1 MFFFYCKYGRIIFTV
16 HTHFHFSIH
25 ALNNNL
31 GKQISDL
38 NNPVSDAIVPNKLYV
53 RRYSASSAHVPSPT
67 HGTIYHMY
75 IDGESYATQLAV
87 DLNRDIFA
95 RARNSGTW
103 SDWEG
108 YTKNADLQNN
118 LKIAIG
124 SGTNCTIKFNNNP
137 HDKCL
142 LEFVGTNNGEY
153 LYLVLNVTFS
163 ANAFVKEIIILKKD
177 GSTNVNAVIENG
189 AIKITGLNRYGVFE
203 ARVPKGFNIQ

>member
-1 MFFFYCKYGRIIFTV
+1 MSEGYYTVFYTSGNFSGYNIINVRKFAGNATYLEQLL
-16 HTHFHFSIH
+16 I
-25 ALNNNL
+25 NL
-31 GKQISDL
+31 DNEKISSR
-38 NNPVSDAIVPNKLYV
+38 VC
-53 RRYSASSAHVPSPT
+53 R
-67 HGTIYHMY
+67 G
-75 IDGESYATQLAV
+75 
-87 DLNRDIFA
+87 
-95 RARNSGTW
+95 GTW
-103 SDWEG
+103 RNWHNIT
-108 YTKNADLQNN
+108 YNADLQNN

-153 LYLVLNVTFS
+153 LCLVLNVTFS